1 MPQHP
6 IRLAYVVEF
15 LAALMVVLFTWGELG
30 GPEHT
35 DLIPWYWKFGLSL
48 SLSLGILQATRSMVE
63 AETAWNP
70 RFFRWLLAALALA
83 AAMGFLTYHHHLQ
96 EPLEEDRDTLEES
109 AAANTASPAGRQSQ
123 ALR

>member
-15 LAALMVVLFTWGELG
+15 LAALMVVLFAWGELG

-35 DLIPWYWKFGLSL
+35 DLIPWYWKVGLSVCL
-48 SLSLGILQATRSMVE
+48 CLGIVQATRSMVE

-70 RFFRWLLAALALA
+70 RSFRWLLAALALA
-83 AAMGFLTYHHHLQ
+83 AAMGFLTYHYHLQ
-96 EPLEEDRDTLEES
+96 EPLEEDRDTLGES
-109 AAANTASPAGRQSQ
+109 TAANTASPAGHQSQ

>member
-15 LAALMVVLFTWGELG
+15 LAALMVALFTWGELG

-35 DLIPWYWKFGLSL
+35 DLIPWYWKFGLSVCL
-48 SLSLGILQATRSMVE
+48 CLGIVQATRSMVE
-63 AETAWNP
+63 AEAAWNS
-70 RFFRWLLAALALA
+70 RSFRWLLAVLALA
-83 AAMGFLTYHHHLQ
+83 AAMGFLTYHYHLR

-109 AAANTASPAGRQSQ
+109 TAANTGRPAGRQLS
-123 ALR
+123 AWR

>member
-1 MPQHP
+1 MNQHP

-35 DLIPWYWKFGLSL
+35 DLIPWYWKFGLSVCL
-48 SLSLGILQATRSMVE
+48 CLGIVQATRSMVE

-70 RFFRWLLAALALA
+70 RSLRWLAAVLALA
-83 AAMGFLTYHHHLQ
+83 AAMGFLTYHYHLQ

-109 AAANTASPAGRQSQ
+109 TAANTGRPG
-123 ALR
+123 AVNYRR